1 MNDKVSPRQ
10 EVDIKEL
17 LYGVLKSWRP
27 IVGLGLGC
35 AVLLGG
41 YRASQSVAGQ
51 MDEEY
56 AREQQEQC
64 FHRGRGWGGWDFLFV
79 FK

>member
-51 MDEEY
+51 MDEE
-56 AREQQEQC
+56 
-64 FHRGRGWGGWDFLFV
+64 
-79 FK
+79 